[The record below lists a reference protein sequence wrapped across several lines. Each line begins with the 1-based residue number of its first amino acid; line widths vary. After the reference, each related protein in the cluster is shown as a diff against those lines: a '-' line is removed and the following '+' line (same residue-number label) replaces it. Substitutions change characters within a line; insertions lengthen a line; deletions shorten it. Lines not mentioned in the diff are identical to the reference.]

1 MAALPSQPGFTPL
14 IGGVPITVGGEV
26 IGAVGVSGAASA
38 QQDGEIATVAAA
50 AVEPALAG
58 AAPEASPVS
67 TLVFDHD
74 KVAAAFAKGVP
85 LLEVPGY
92 KVHASRRDAPGEV
105 EVHLW
110 ETDLIYV
117 VDGEATLVTGGT
129 MVGPRETEP
138 GQIRAPS
145 SVGGVEHHLA
155 KGDVVVIP
163 NGEPH
168 WFKEVGAPF
177 LYFTA
182 KPIAPKG
189 NVS

>member
-1 MAALPSQPGFTPL
+1 
-14 IGGVPITVGGEV
+14 
-26 IGAVGVSGAASA
+26 
-38 QQDGEIATVAAA
+38 
-50 AVEPALAG
+50 
-58 AAPEASPVS
+58 
-67 TLVFDHD
+67 
-74 KVAAAFAKGVP
+74 
-85 LLEVPGY
+85 
-92 KVHASRRDAPGEV
+92 
-105 EVHLW
+105 LW

-117 VDGEATLVTGGT
+117 LDGEATLVTGGT

-155 KGDVVVIP
+155 KCDVVVIP

-168 WFKEVGAPF
+168 WFREVSAPF